1 MATAADWITT
11 TRQGADTIWSLQGD
25 WTIHNAQEIDRLLR
39 RHLAAIGKVNR
50 PKSVHLDLAALTSL
64 DSAGAWLVTR
74 LKRDTRAAGTTVEL
88 QNINPRMQD
97 LLERVIEAAPDHN
110 APAPPRRNLG
120 DWIAQIGEA
129 VSEIWDQSL
138 DLLAFF
144 GAFATVFVQSVLRP
158 HHLRFNS
165 IVTHIEQ
172 TGLNAMPIVGLIS
185 FLVGVVL
192 AYQGADQLA
201 RFGAQVF
208 TVNMVGVS
216 VLREM
221 GILLTAIVVA
231 GRSGSAFTAQIGT
244 MKVNEEVDALETMGL
259 NPIEVLVLPRVVAL
273 VICLPLLTFFADIM
287 GLLGGGLMCVL
298 LVDMSFHQYLTLLR
312 QAITLSQFGVGMIKA
327 PVFAILIALIGC
339 FEGMQVT
346 GSAESVGRLTT
357 KSVVEGIFLVIVFDA
372 FFSILFSM
380 LGV

>member
-1 MATAADWITT
+1 MASAADWITT
-11 TRQGADTIWSLQGD
+11 TRQGNGAVWSLKGD

-39 RHLAAIGKVNR
+39 GRRGIGSKGDH
-50 PKSVHLDLAALTSL
+50 PSSIDFDLSALSSL
-64 DSAGAWLVTR
+64 DSAGAWLVAR
-74 LKRDTRAAGTTVEL
+74 LARDCRADGKTVEL
-88 QNINPRMQD
+88 TRLDPKMQD
-97 LLERVIEAAPDHN
+97 LLQRVIDAAPEEN
-110 APAPPRRNLG
+110 APSPPRRNLG
-120 DWIAQIGEA
+120 DWIAQIGRA
-129 VSEIWDQSL
+129 ICEIGDQTL

-144 GAFATVFVQSVLRP
+144 GALSLVTLRGILRP
-158 HHLRFNS
+158 RTLRFNS
-165 IVTHIEQ
+165 IITHIEQ

-185 FLVGVVL
+185 FLIGVVL

-208 TVNMVGVS
+208 TVNMVGIS

-244 MKVNEEVDALETMGL
+244 MKVNEEVDAMETMGL
-259 NPIEVLVLPRVVAL
+259 DPMEVLVLPRVLAL
-273 VICLPLLTFFADIM
+273 VISLPLLTFFADLM
-287 GLLGGGLMCVL
+287 GLLGGGLMCVI
-298 LVDMSFHQYLTLLR
+298 LVDMSFHQYLILLR
-312 QAITLSQFGVGMIKA
+312 QAITVSAFGVGMIKA
-327 PVFAILIALIGC
+327 PVFAILISLIGC
-339 FEGMQVT
+339 FEGMRVT

-380 LGV
+380 LGI